1 MTQSASC
8 GGWRGEEQK
17 RRRDDDPVELDIPV
31 GREAPGQPYNV
42 RSVVGRPYRHVST
55 SCPNVSICVTAGD
68 NAGAVGGVAE
78 EQDAIV
84 FRIPLFV
91 GTEHHERTVEARAL
105 LTDIVQVGV
114 VHERT
119 GA

>member
-1 MTQSASC
+1 M
-8 GGWRGEEQK
+8 RL
-17 RRRDDDPVELDIPV
+17 VI
-31 GREAPGQPYNV
+31 
-42 RSVVGRPYRHVST
+42 GRPYRHVST

-68 NAGAVGGVAE
+68 NAGAVAE